1 MNVNKK
7 DDVIIRNMTENDIPY
22 VHAIETASFN
32 DAWDK
37 EAFVYSVN
45 AAHDYG
51 IVAAKNDT
59 VCGFLI
65 MRISFD
71 TADIINVCVA
81 KEFRQEKIGTRLL
94 RAALS
99 YGVQAG
105 VMRCLLEARWSNVPA
120 IRLYENE
127 GFIKEGIRKSYYSN
141 PVEDAIIMIKELQVP
156 PIPTRH

>member
-7 DDVIIRNMTENDIPY
+7 DEVIIRSMTENDIPY
-22 VHAIETASFN
+22 VHAIEADSFN

-45 AAHDYG
+45 AAHDYS
-51 IVAAKNDT
+51 IVAVTNDT

-81 KEFRQEKIGTRLL
+81 EKFRKKKIGTKLL
-94 RAALS
+94 RDVLR
-99 YGVQAG
+99 YGAQAG
-105 VMRCLLEARWSNVPA
+105 VMRCLLEVRKSNVPA

-141 PVEDAIIMIKELQVP
+141 PVEDAIVMIKEL
-156 PIPTRH
+156 